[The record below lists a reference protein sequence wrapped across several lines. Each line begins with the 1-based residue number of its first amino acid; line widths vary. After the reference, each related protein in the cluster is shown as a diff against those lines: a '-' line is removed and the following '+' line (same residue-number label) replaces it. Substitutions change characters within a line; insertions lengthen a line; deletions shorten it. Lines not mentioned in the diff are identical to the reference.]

1 MLRQR
6 ILTSLVLAPLVIA
19 ALFLLSTFWLGWL
32 FGALLLLAAWEWA
45 ALAGVHDRLLRFLY
59 VLVVAVTGINLL
71 PIPAVP
77 VLAASVAWWLGEAYV
92 LRRAAEPAGAAAA
105 KLLNQLRGLFL
116 LAPAWYAALY
126 LHHSDP
132 RAPALL
138 LFLLLLVWLADTAAF
153 FVGTAFG
160 RTRLA
165 PRISPGKTL
174 EGALGGLGAA
184 LILALLGGIFY
195 WRFDGLD
202 LVLWLLLAA
211 LTAGFSVLG
220 DLVESRAKRRAGV
233 KDSGTLLPGHG
244 GMMDRIDAFIAA
256 APVFALGWAL
266 WQGAET

>member
-1 MLRQR
+1 M
-6 ILTSLVLAPLVIA
+6 
-19 ALFLLSTFWLGWL
+19 
-32 FGALLLLAAWEWA
+32 
-45 ALAGVHDRLLRFLY
+45 
-59 VLVVAVTGINLL
+59 
-71 PIPAVP
+71 
-77 VLAASVAWWLGEAYV
+77 
-92 LRRAAEPAGAAAA
+92 
-105 KLLNQLRGLFL
+105 
-116 LAPAWYAALY
+116 
-126 LHHSDP
+126 
-132 RAPALL
+132 
-138 LFLLLLVWLADTAAF
+138 LLLVWLADTAAF

-174 EGALGGLGAA
+174 EGALGGLGAV

-220 DLVESRAKRRAGV
+220 DLVESRAKRLAGV

-256 APVFALGWAL
+256 APVFALGWAVL
-266 WQGAET
+266 LGAES